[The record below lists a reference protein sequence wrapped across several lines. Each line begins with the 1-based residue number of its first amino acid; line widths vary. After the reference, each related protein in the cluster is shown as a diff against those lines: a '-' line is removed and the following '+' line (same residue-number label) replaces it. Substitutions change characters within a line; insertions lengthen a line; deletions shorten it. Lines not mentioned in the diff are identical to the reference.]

1 MGGGIIWQAQ
11 KGFCSRRQDP
21 HHGGDKLTLG
31 FPLGDGQGHVGA
43 PALSDEAQTR
53 VPPGGQEHRSQ
64 VEHRAHGAPRKQHEV
79 ASARENVS
87 LRAVRRGAA
96 AWINIYTHTT
106 FRRGGGHSNDLSNL
120 THFSGSCLLD
130 RSIGWNRVQIL
141 T

>member
-11 KGFCSRRQDP
+11 KGFYSRRQDP
-21 HHGGDKLTLG
+21 HHGGDKLG

-64 VEHRAHGAPRKQHEV
+64 VEHRTHSAPLKQQEV
-79 ASARENVS
+79 ASAWEDVS

-96 AWINIYTHTT
+96 AWIYTHTHT
-106 FRRGGGHSNDLSNL
+106 HSPEHSIDLSKL
-120 THFSGSCLLD
+120 VHFSGSNPTESKD
-130 RSIGWNRVQIL
+130 
-141 T
+141 